1 VMSYDGD
8 EHELGA
14 TEQFF
19 RALAKIPRVEKR
31 LDACL
36 FKFQF
41 TQIMEETEEQ
51 VGVYDVASQALMDS
65 KNLKKI
71 MALILRMGNYLN
83 AADKSK
89 GGAYGF
95 SLSTLSKLKGTK
107 GGEGKTDLM
116 RFLVEQVTNKDPSC
130 RQFVDD
136 LKDVKAAARIE
147 SAFLAGSVQKVEGS
161 INRVKSELAAF
172 ADADA
177 ARDRFK
183 AVMTPFFNTASG
195 RFVSVNGRWSGVK
208 ERCSKL
214 VTYYGEKGDVKPEE
228 LFSTFSMFVET
239 WVKTE
244 TEIKQGEEA
253 AAKQAKADQA
263 RAQMKAAAH
272 KGEEKHE
279 DEQTKTREARTGT
292 KFQIKQGQGGVV
304 DQVMG
309 ALRPDNADAIAA
321 AIRARRAR

>member
-1 VMSYDGD
+1 
-8 EHELGA
+8 
-14 TEQFF
+14 
-19 RALAKIPRVEKR
+19 
-31 LDACL
+31 
-36 FKFQF
+36 
-41 TQIMEETEEQ
+41 MEEAEEQ
-51 VGVYDVASQALMDS
+51 VGTYDIASTALLDS
-65 KNLKKI
+65 KSLKKVL
-71 MALILRMGNYLN
+71 ALVLRMGNYLN
-83 AADKSK
+83 ATDKSK
-89 GGAYGF
+89 GNAYGF

-116 RFLVEQVTNKDPSC
+116 RFLVDTVNSRDAAS
-130 RQFVDD
+130 RQFVDE

-147 SAFLAGSVQKVEGS
+147 STFLASSVQKVEGS
-161 INRVKSELAAF
+161 INRVKSELSSF

-183 AVMTPFFNTASG
+183 AVMTPFFNSASG
-195 RFVSVNGRWSGVK
+195 RFTALNARWSGVK

-214 VTYYGEKGDVKPEE
+214 VVYYGEKGDVKPEE
-228 LFSTFSMFVET
+228 LFTTFATFVET

-244 TEIKQGEEA
+244 SEIKQGEEA

-263 RAQMKAAAH
+263 RAQIKAAAH
-272 KGEEKHE
+272 KGEEKQDKQ
-279 DEQTKTREARTGT
+279 DEQAKTREARTGT